1 MSVSITLDDDID
13 ISRGDMIV
21 RSNNKP
27 EASQDIELMLCWLHD
42 KPAKPRAKYSIR
54 HTTNEQ
60 KAMIKEIV
68 YKYDINTLKR
78 YTEDIQIEMND
89 ICKVKVR
96 TTKPLMIDS
105 YRENRVTG
113 SIILVDDNT
122 NETVAAGM
130 IV

>member
-1 MSVSITLDDDID
+1 
-13 ISRGDMIV
+13 
-21 RSNNKP
+21 
-27 EASQDIELMLCWLHD
+27 MLCWLHD

-89 ICKVKVR
+89 ICKIKIR